1 MSCGLIGIFHHTIM
15 GLNIVFNVRIYFSQF
30 LWHSTYMQRIII
42 LLLCFLS
49 VLPASA
55 RRMCPERVYQEYW
68 CGMKEGVTEYELP
81 DKTRVDCL
89 LPDLAVEFDFANKW
103 AECIGQA
110 LYYGQRTGKTPA
122 CVLIMERG
130 EKDLK
135 YLKRLRYA
143 VYNKKKIPEFR
154 TFTIKPDKA
163 CTPEIQESFRKK

>member
-1 MSCGLIGIFHHTIM
+1 MRGV
-15 GLNIVFNVRIYFSQF
+15 IVILS
-30 LWHSTYMQRIII
+30 I
-42 LLLCFLS
+42 LLT

-55 RRMCPERVYQEYW
+55 KRLYPERVYQEYW
-68 CGMKEGVTEYELP
+68 CGMKEGITEYELP

-89 LPDLAVEFDFANKW
+89 LPDMAVEFDFANKW

-130 EKDLK
+130 EKDIK
-135 YLKRLRYA
+135 YLRRLRYA

-154 TFTIKPDKA
+154 TFTIKPDKI
-163 CTPEIQESFRKK
+163 TPPQTQEKQQKPCNN